1 MLTLSLCLKTDTER
15 YRSVVDGCTSGSFLA
30 DVAVSGGEGA
40 FGGGEGAFGVAA
52 LSSWFTLFELVEAPF
67 VVEEEEGGDVDD
79 DDDDVL

>member
-15 YRSVVDGCTSGSFLA
+15 YRSAVDGCTSGSFLA
-30 DVAVSGGEGA
+30 DVDV
-40 FGGGEGAFGVAA
+40 GGGEGAFGVAT